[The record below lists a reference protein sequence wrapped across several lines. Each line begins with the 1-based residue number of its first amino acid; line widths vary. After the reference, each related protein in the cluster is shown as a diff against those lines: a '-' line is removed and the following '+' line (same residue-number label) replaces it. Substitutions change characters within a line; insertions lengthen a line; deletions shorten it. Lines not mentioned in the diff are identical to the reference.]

1 MEHSVKHVFLFL
13 LEYTILRI
21 VESVGEAT
29 CKFIKNLTCALPDLV
44 MSDADI
50 ADKGAVTGGGVMEP
64 AGQVGLVVVHAATH
78 WVIFTLLE
86 AEAQGVLALQR
97 CSSHMEPAIT
107 YDEKG

>member
-1 MEHSVKHVFLFL
+1 
-13 LEYTILRI
+13 
-21 VESVGEAT
+21 
-29 CKFIKNLTCALPDLV
+29 

-107 YDEKG
+107 YDEKGYCVLCPYKDRLQKVTEIRFK